1 MKKIIFPGL
10 VAGVVLLILSI
21 FGLYINIWFFPDLA
35 MQYFQPTFNEQSSR
49 IMLYF
54 IHPFIIAMALSW
66 FWNRTKSKLTG
77 SFISRG
83 IEFGIIYSLMATLPS
98 MWLVFSSITVSLTM
112 VITWFV
118 LGVLQAIVTGLV
130 CEKMNPYIPAENIN
144 RI

>member
-21 FGLYINIWFFPDLA
+21 LGLYINIWFFPDLA

-118 LGVLQAIVTGLV
+118 LGVLQAIVAGLV

>member
-10 VAGVVLLILSI
+10 VAGVILLILSI

-118 LGVLQAIVTGLV
+118 LGVLQAIVAGLV